1 MKPFRF
7 GIIGEYQSGKS
18 LLVNC
23 LLQRPIA
30 TVGVGNATTH
40 TIVNYIYATK
50 EHVVYKMVN
59 GEYKTISIE
68 GLNKLDTATDI
79 CEIDVYLSNELLKDF
94 IVTDMPGF
102 GANLEDNM
110 LARKILHSIDFAIL
124 IASNDKV
131 IGGDTES
138 FHELKVLQTYNIPY
152 YFFLNC
158 TNTDRWRCDDETN
171 INIAKKDLSLLDFY
185 KPSSY
190 PLNDDRINIINLMWY
205 WYSICDEEDCL
216 IKRNKNINAFNE
228 YEISRIDKNEV
239 GVSSNFEII
248 NILFSMENKM
258 YLELKR
264 ELKEEISRL
273 KREVCPIGT
282 IQAFAYNS
290 IPEGWLLCDG
300 SSMNISEYS
309 DLYEI
314 IGTTFGGNGVDS
326 FNLPDMRG
334 VFVRGWD
341 AGAGRDPE
349 RLFGSLQEDSIQNH
363 IHKVLPSTI
372 YTESGGTHY
381 HTYKV
386 TKKYAVTS
394 VGGLGNTEASDEFLK
409 QGHTY
414 GNSGNDYWHTSDEN
428 SSHLHTINLNS
439 IKLSEPQD
447 VNSLKVK
454 YDNETRPRNI
464 ALQYCIKVS

>member
-1 MKPFRF
+1 MRPFRF

-40 TIVNYIYATK
+40 TIVNYIYANK
-50 EHVVYKMVN
+50 EHVVYRMIN
-59 GEYKTISIE
+59 GEYKTVSIDK
-68 GLNKLDTATDI
+68 LNQLDTEADI
-79 CEIDVYLSNELLKDF
+79 CEIDVYLSNEILKDF

-110 LARKILHSIDFAIL
+110 VTRKSLCSIDFAIL
-124 IASNDKV
+124 IVSNDKG
-131 IGGDTES
+131 IGECSDS
-138 FHELKVLQTYNIPY
+138 FHELKLLQTYNIPY

-158 TNTDRWRCDDETN
+158 TNSDRWRCDDESN
-171 INIAKKDLSLLDFY
+171 INIAKKVLGILDFY
-185 KPSSY
+185 QPSSY
-190 PLNDDRINIINLMWY
+190 PLNEDRINIFNLMWY
-205 WYSICDEEDCL
+205 WYSICDEEDSL

-228 YEISRIDKNEV
+228 YEISPVDKKEV
-239 GVSSNFEII
+239 GIYSNFEII
-248 NILFSMENKM
+248 NILFGMENKM
-258 YLELKR
+258 YLELRR

-282 IQAFAYNS
+282 IQTFAYNS
-290 IPEGWLLCDG
+290 IPQGWLLCDG

-309 DLYEI
+309 NLYEI

-334 VFVRGWD
+334 LFVRGWD
-341 AGAGRDPE
+341 AGAGKDPE
-349 RLFGSLQEDSIQNH
+349 RIFGSVQEDSIQNH
-363 IHKVLPSTI
+363 THKVLPSTI
-372 YTESGGTHY
+372 CTEDGGTHY

-394 VGGLGNTEASDEFLK
+394 VGGLGKTESSAEFIK

-414 GNSGNDYWHTSDEN
+414 GNSGNDFWHTCEEN
-428 SSHLHTINLNS
+428 SSHIHTIDPNS

-447 VNSLKVK
+447 ANSLKVK
-454 YDNETRPRNI
+454 YDNETRPGNI
-464 ALQYCIKVS
+464 ALLYCIKVS